1 MDVNETSAEDHAL
14 FMREQ
19 LKITRQALFAFQCQ
33 MVFQLDNEGRYQQ
46 SRQELD
52 EIVEV
57 LQNHI
62 AEHPSHGDSLF
73 FASFIVTTLC
83 EFMEKLL
90 SEAEQSIRE
99 DK

>member
-1 MDVNETSAEDHAL
+1 MDVNETSAEDQAL

-33 MVFQLDNEGRYQQ
+33 MVAQLQIEDRYE
-46 SRQELD
+46 RATKELD
-52 EIVEV
+52 RIGEV
-57 LQNHI
+57 LENHI
-62 AEHPSHGDSLF
+62 AEHPTHGDSLF
-73 FASFIVTTLC
+73 LASFIVTTLC

-90 SEAEQSIRE
+90 DEAEQSIRE